1 MASIGVITLEMRL
14 ADSHS
19 LKDKRHVV
27 RSLKD
32 RLRTRYNV
40 SVAEIGYQELWQR
53 ALLAAVTVGSSRAVA
68 EQTLESV
75 EREAAAAL
83 GPALVEVTTE
93 WLDSL

>member
-32 RLRTRYNV
+32 RLRKRYNV
-40 SVAEIGYQELWQR
+40 SVAEIAYQELWQR
-53 ALLAAVTVGSSRAVA
+53 ALLAAVTVASSRAVA

-75 EREAAAAL
+75 EHEAAAAL